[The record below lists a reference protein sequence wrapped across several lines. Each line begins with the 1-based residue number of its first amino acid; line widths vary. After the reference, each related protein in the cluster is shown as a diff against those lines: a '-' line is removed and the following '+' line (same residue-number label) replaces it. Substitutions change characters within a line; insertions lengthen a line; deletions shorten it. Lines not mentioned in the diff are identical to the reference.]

1 MKLNSEQ
8 HRKLAADLRERPA
21 LASNPEDK
29 EASLAKR
36 RLFENLA
43 KLGERR
49 AQEAAQRR
57 SRRADR
63 CRSGGRHSCRYRC
76 RSQRSL
82 RWTWL
87 LLLSP
92 AWVAPGLRLI
102 LSPGEMG
109 TPPIHPIRRI
119 NEQPKL
125 EHAIVCKDKNRTGNP
140 RSSALCCQRS
150 NAGTGRWNQRVI
162 DRQWLEEASNGT
174 FARRKQSFHAYSAE
188 KSGPLCSD
196 SHLI

>member
-150 NAGTGRWNQRVI
+150 NAGTGRRRLV
-162 DRQWLEEASNGT
+162 DRRALALTGLRIYPKANSGRSNPT
-174 FARRKQSFHAYSAE
+174 SKPSIFLFVCNWKPQ
-188 KSGPLCSD
+188 
-196 SHLI
+196 